1 MRGKEFHIST
11 LSEGTLRVVH
21 MDATVRLGTV
31 PYLNAMPLT
40 LPIEK
45 KEIHSKFNYNIVKAP
60 PSRLAHMIQIADL
73 DVAMLSIVEPMR
85 ERRYRILDGISIHS
99 NGPTLSVQIFHKGD
113 PSQIKKL
120 GLDIESK
127 TSNILGQVIL
137 SEKYGIRPETIK
149 IKDPDKKTLDD
160 VDAFISIGD
169 KTFKLLN
176 SDMERFDLGETWK
189 EITGLPVVFAVW
201 VMAPHF
207 KDRDIIDDLR
217 RSSRLGL
224 QMLDQIIPRI
234 ARTRDIPMEV
244 LTQYFH
250 KNVHFTLGTQEKK
263 GVAKLF
269 ELANKIDIMPPPRKI
284 EYFFG

>member
-1 MRGKEFHIST
+1 MHST
-11 LSEGTLRVVH
+11 I
-21 MDATVRLGTV
+21 RLGTV

-45 KEIHSKFNYNIVKAP
+45 KEIHSKFEYNIIKAP
-60 PSRLAHMIQIADL
+60 PSRLAHMIHIADL
-73 DVAMLSIVEPMR
+73 DVALLSVVEPMK
-85 ERRYRILDGISIHS
+85 ERRLRVIDGMSINS

-120 GLDIESK
+120 GLDFESK
-127 TSNILGQVIL
+127 TSNILGQIIL
-137 SEKYGIRPETIK
+137 SEKYGIRPETVMVR
-149 IKDPDKKTLDD
+149 DPDKKTLDK

-176 SDMERFDLGETWK
+176 SDMEHFDLGETWK

-201 VMAPHF
+201 VMPPHF
-207 KDRDIIDDLR
+207 RDRDIIDVLR
-217 RSSRLGL
+217 RSSSMGL

-234 ARTRDIPMEV
+234 SRTRGIPMEV

-250 KNVHFTLGTQEKK
+250 KNVHFTLGTEEKK
-263 GVAKLF
+263 GVAKMF
-269 ELANKIDIMPPPRKI
+269 ELAHKIDLLPPARKL